1 MAAFDYIAIDEKGK
15 QSRGILQADS
25 ARQIRQQLRQ
35 RGLTPVAVNPVTD
48 EPQSAVGSIHLTRG
62 FSNAE
67 QALLL
72 RQLATLLRSGEP
84 LSDALQAL
92 IQGEQPARIR
102 KVLAAVRAQVLEGQ
116 SLASAMSAYPRHFPE
131 LMVASVG
138 AGERAGKLVEVMQ
151 RLALFAQQ
159 REQLGRSTLLAL
171 LYPLLL
177 AVMSILV
184 VAGLV
189 TYVVPRVVV
198 VFSAYQQS
206 LPWPTQLLIG
216 VSDFLRGNA
225 AVLVLAMAAMV
236 VAGVLLW
243 RAPKQKAKLQTL
255 ALGLPVIGRLLR
267 ASEAARFTRTLA
279 ILLGSA
285 VPMVDAL
292 RVSARVAST
301 EPVQAHIRQAAAS
314 VREGAGLAVALRQG
328 KWLPP
333 VVLQLIASGEQSG
346 DLPFLLDQ
354 AADIQEQ
361 DLDAA
366 IGVVTGLAQ
375 PLLILIVG
383 VVVLFIVLAIM
394 LPILDL
400 NTFVGN

>member
-1 MAAFDYIAIDEKGK
+1 MAAFDYVAVDINGK
-15 QSRGILQADS
+15 QSKGILQADS

-35 RGLTPVAVNPVTD
+35 RELTPITVNAVTD
-48 EPQSAVGSIHLTRG
+48 QSQERPGTLHFSRG

-92 IQGEQPARIR
+92 TRGEQPARIR

-116 SLASAMSAYPRHFPE
+116 SLAGAMSGFPRHFPE
-131 LMVASVG
+131 LMIAAVG
-138 AGERAGKLVEVMQ
+138 AGEQAGKLVEVMQ
-151 RLALFAQQ
+151 RLSAFAQQ
-159 REQLGRSTLLAL
+159 RERLGRSTLLAL
-171 LYPLLL
+171 LYPILL
-177 AVMSILV
+177 AFMSILV

-198 VFSAYQQS
+198 VFSAYQQA

-225 AVLVLAMAAMV
+225 LLLIV
-236 VAGVLLW
+236 GVLFSVIFSVWWW
-243 RAPKQKAKLQTL
+243 RGPSRKSRLQAF
-255 ALGLPVIGRLLR
+255 ALRLPLFGRLLR

-285 VPMVDAL
+285 VPMVEAL
-292 RVSARVAST
+292 RVSARVAAT
-301 EPVQAHIRQAAAS
+301 QPVQTHIRAAAAN
-314 VREGAGLAVALRQG
+314 VREGSSLAVALRQG
-328 KWLPP
+328 NWLPP
-333 VVLQLIASGEQSG
+333 VVIQLIDSGEQSG
-346 DLPFLLDQ
+346 DLAFLLDQ

-366 IGVVTGLAQ
+366 IGVVTGLTQ
-375 PLLILIVG
+375 PVLILGVG
-383 VVVLFIVLAIM
+383 LVVLFIVLAIM

-400 NTFVGN
+400 NTFVGG